1 MKWLA
6 FAFSLLSS
14 LAFAQSPLPSPPED
28 WNEALQ
34 ECHAQMRDMSGR
46 AEQNAV
52 ARGQQARELAKAKDD
67 LAKAQAKIEQFQSE
81 THPR

>member
-1 MKWLA
+1 MRGLVIA
-6 FAFSLLSS
+6 LCVAPS
-14 LAFAQSPLPSPPED
+14 LAFAQTAPSPPED

-52 ARGQQARELAKAKDD
+52 ARGQQARELAKVKDD
-67 LAKAQAKIEQFQSE
+67 LVKAQARLDQFQSE